1 MKKYILSILLLLIT
15 VSVFAQDRNSE
26 AFKAGYMVGRILA
39 YVLVAAL
46 VIWGIWR
53 LTKKK

>member
-1 MKKYILSILLLLIT
+1 MKKYILSILLLLVT

-39 YVLVAAL
+39 CVLVAAL